1 MMSEATNTDHE
12 KPRPRTPLRPNG
24 YTRAELRKAHRI
36 LDRKGYDDPKN
47 KLQQLY
53 SDSVVHAELKHA
65 FMELGKYYGKGNVAG
80 PYKDAN
86 ALLEIL
92 GTETLLVL
100 NNPKSSF
107 WQGMSMM
114 EFPLAFRGLNKWGI
128 KGTGHALANFFNQ
141 SFGGMIEAMG
151 VQLERTGT
159 YAQNLNNTHFRM
171 AEADLPWKVYNSMV
185 GKGAE
190 LTDAHN
196 PKRYIRTLKNVMSH
210 NRKHGTGSRSPV
222 DALTPIKGMF
232 HYINNIVNHSV
243 GVAANFVYQDL
254 VIQAARYI
262 EEHNITA
269 IREITP
275 EELGLGEG
283 IMEWVVGEKDGWAHA
298 TNMLVDA
305 GAPSLSRLAFDYVD
319 RKRADKNAPVLERNT
334 QLFIN
339 HLGMNNMSGEGFNS
353 KPSWLYTNPVMKYMG
368 FFLGWPL
375 GKMARDNKFIFRG
388 DQDSV
393 RTYMAF
399 IKYLGL
405 MSAVYMP
412 VGLSFAF
419 LIDWYDEEVLDK
431 PNNLPPVTPW
441 AALPIVGPALAM
453 RDENFTLYSITSRL
467 ARAGTPYG
475 MGFDVAN
482 TIMSKG
488 DPYGAGRDFSL
499 DSRIFAFSMFKN
511 IYDAMGNWMH
521 QGEFDWGNVGRP
533 IAYGMGGNSAIQMMD
548 AVTNIMDIDSTERR
562 LADYIG
568 VRNYIKKT
576 AWMMGLDLKPPSK
589 GYGRPTPVSVN
600 VKQMERAAYANDT
613 PAFLREY
620 KEAVER
626 AREHLSGRQES
637 PEKYVIS
644 RFKQRKLRI
653 GITQGKISDTD
664 WARLLEILPEDIRGR
679 IMSYESSHNAYL
691 HMIGG
696 EHGRRSSKYTSE
708 DIRRFGATGELP

>member
-1 MMSEATNTDHE
+1 
-12 KPRPRTPLRPNG
+12 
-24 YTRAELRKAHRI
+24 
-36 LDRKGYDDPKN
+36 
-47 KLQQLY
+47 
-53 SDSVVHAELKHA
+53 
-65 FMELGKYYGKGNVAG
+65 
-80 PYKDAN
+80 
-86 ALLEIL
+86 
-92 GTETLLVL
+92 
-100 NNPKSSF
+100 
-107 WQGMSMM
+107 
-114 EFPLAFRGLNKWGI
+114 
-128 KGTGHALANFFNQ
+128 
-141 SFGGMIEAMG
+141 
-151 VQLERTGT
+151 
-159 YAQNLNNTHFRM
+159 
-171 AEADLPWKVYNSMV
+171 
-185 GKGAE
+185 
-190 LTDAHN
+190 
-196 PKRYIRTLKNVMSH
+196 
-210 NRKHGTGSRSPV
+210 
-222 DALTPIKGMF
+222 
-232 HYINNIVNHSV
+232 
-243 GVAANFVYQDL
+243 
-254 VIQAARYI
+254 
-262 EEHNITA
+262 
-269 IREITP
+269 
-275 EELGLGEG
+275 
-283 IMEWVVGEKDGWAHA
+283 
-298 TNMLVDA
+298 
-305 GAPSLSRLAFDYVD
+305 
-319 RKRADKNAPVLERNT
+319 
-334 QLFIN
+334 
-339 HLGMNNMSGEGFNS
+339 MSGEGFNS

-613 PAFLREY
+613 PALLRDY